1 MADVLFACRF
11 SFTTKARESGASST
25 NNDNLVN
32 NQLTNEM
39 ILFVTSRGNSD
50 LQAKP
55 HVTTVV
61 LTEINVKFCSFP
73 RHCMQLVV
81 FRDMLAGNN
90 NLRTRLTQQPRL
102 PDSELSPE
110 EQRESIKMLK
120 KEIYNPMPKKI
131 IKRLGRFYR
140 QNSAAAKASTGQKN
154 EKKMDEDDDDDY
166 KKCVICLEDFEL
178 KEVVMVTPCNHI
190 FHEDCILPWVK
201 SHGRC
206 PVCRFSFT
214 TKAKEI
220 GESSTN
226 NDNLVNNRL
235 TNEMIPFVTSRGN
248 SGTTIQPFRF

>member
-1 MADVLFACRF
+1 M
-11 SFTTKARESGASST
+11 
-25 NNDNLVN
+25 
-32 NQLTNEM
+32 M
-39 ILFVTSRGNSD
+39 
-50 LQAKP
+50 
-55 HVTTVV
+55 
-61 LTEINVKFCSFP
+61 SFP
-73 RHCMQLVV
+73 RHRMQLVV
-81 FRDMLAGNN
+81 LRDMLAGNN
-90 NLRTRLTQQPRL
+90 NLRTRPTQQPRRQ
-102 PDSELSPE
+102 DSELSPE

-154 EKKMDEDDDDDY
+154 EKKVDEDDDDDY
-166 KKCVICLEDFEL
+166 KKCVICLEEFEL

-214 TKAKEI
+214 TKARES
-220 GESSTN
+220 GASSTN